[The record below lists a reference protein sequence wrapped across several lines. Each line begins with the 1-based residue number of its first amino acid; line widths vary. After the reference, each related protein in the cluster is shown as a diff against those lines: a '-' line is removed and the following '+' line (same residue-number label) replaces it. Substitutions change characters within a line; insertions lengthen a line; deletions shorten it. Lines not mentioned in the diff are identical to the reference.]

1 MRCLTIDFEGSLKTG
16 IREIGFVV
24 ENKTEKIRYGE
35 IIIEN
40 EEHSVQVLNEVLSP
54 KPELIISHNVH
65 VEKNLIKKYLPY
77 SVKNSI
83 DGKVQWG
90 PWIDTKILY
99 KSLYP
104 KLNKFDLEYLT
115 QIFVLSKVSKEA
127 KSIPLKKELTTML
140 FLTLFVLITY
150 TRGCQIK
157 LIFMIS
163 FSRSNFF

>member
-1 MRCLTIDFEGSLKTG
+1 MRLLTIDFEGSLKKG

-77 SVKNSI
+77 SVKNSN

-90 PWIDTKILY
+90 PWIDTRILY

-115 QIFVLSKVSKEA
+115 QIFVFSKVSEEA
-127 KSIPLKKELTTML
+127 KSIPLKKRTHHNAL
-140 FLTLFVLITY
+140 FDALCTY
-150 TRGCQIK
+150 YLYKRLSDKINIYDFIQ
-157 LIFMIS
+157 
-163 FSRSNFF
+163 